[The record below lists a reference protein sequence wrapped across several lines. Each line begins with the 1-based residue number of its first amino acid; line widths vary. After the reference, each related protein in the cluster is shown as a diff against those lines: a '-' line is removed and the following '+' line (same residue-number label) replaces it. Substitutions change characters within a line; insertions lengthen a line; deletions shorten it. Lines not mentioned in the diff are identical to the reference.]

1 MVTKDR
7 DSKPET
13 GAGISEK
20 PTLKTIAQISGFAV
34 PTVSRALSGASDIS
48 ERTRAR
54 VRQIADEIGYVPN
67 RAGVRLRTGRT
78 NVISL
83 VLATDHD
90 MMNHT
95 AKLITAIAGALR
107 QTPFHLNITPY
118 FPDEDPMKP
127 IRYVVE
133 TGSADAVILNQIQP
147 DDPRIAYLVARGFPF
162 AAHGRTKHC
171 DAHAYYD
178 FDNGAFGRVGVQDM
192 VARGRKKLLLVA
204 PPLDQSYAQVMVA
217 DSADEARRLGAEI
230 SVLERA
236 TSDDNSEAIESVLT
250 TQLDANPCLNGVICG
265 SINSA
270 MAAVTALEAR
280 NLVLGR
286 DADIFAKEAIPFLK
300 RFRAPVRTLQEDV
313 AQAGDFLARAA
324 MARILT
330 PDADPM
336 QFLEVPHLEDVG

>member
-1 MVTKDR
+1 MVTDDR
-7 DSKPET
+7 TSKAGLGT
-13 GAGISEK
+13 GRPEK
-20 PTLKTIAQISGFAV
+20 PTLKTIAQISGLAV

-48 ERTRAR
+48 ARTRAR
-54 VRQIADEIGYVPN
+54 VREIADEIGYVPN

-107 QTPFHLNITPY
+107 QTAFHLNITPY

-133 TGSADAVILNQIQP
+133 TGSADAVIFNQIQP
-147 DDPRIAYLVARGFPF
+147 DDPRVDYLMARGFPF
-162 AAHGRTKHC
+162 ATHGRSRRC

-178 FDNGAFGRVGVQDM
+178 YDNGAFGRVGVQDM
-192 VARGRKKLLLVA
+192 VARGRTRLVLVA

-217 DSADEARRLGAEI
+217 DATDEAQRCGAEI
-230 SVLERA
+230 AVLDGA
-236 TSDDNSEAIESVLT
+236 TSDENSEVIERVLAAH
-250 TQLDANPCLNGVICG
+250 LDKDPDLNGVICG

-280 NLVLGR
+280 NMVLGR

-300 RFRAPVRTLQEDV
+300 RFRAPVRALQEDV
-313 AQAGDFLARAA
+313 AAAGDFLARAA

-330 PDADPM
+330 PDAAPM
-336 QFLEVPHLEDVG
+336 QFLDVPHLKDVR